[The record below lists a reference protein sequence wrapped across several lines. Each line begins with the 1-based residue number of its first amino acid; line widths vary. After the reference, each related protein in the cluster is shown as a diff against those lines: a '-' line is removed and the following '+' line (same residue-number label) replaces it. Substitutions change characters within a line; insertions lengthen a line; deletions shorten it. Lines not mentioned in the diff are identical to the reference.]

1 VEEFCEKLTTVNSL
15 QEVTLVNANRLK
27 MTESTI
33 SVLANKK
40 CRLTG
45 SFWIVDDIRSDSPN
59 SVAISFATK
68 E

>member
-1 VEEFCEKLTTVNSL
+1 
-15 QEVTLVNANRLK
+15 

-45 SFWIVDDIRSDSPN
+45 SFWIVDDIRSDSPK